1 MAKPSPSNE
10 SLYES
15 LVLAVATG
23 STIAAWCKRTGTG
36 RTTASGWQREP
47 KFAEDVAKIRKM
59 LLDEAVGK
67 FTKAVSDVADG
78 MIKLAGSATSEATKL
93 AAQKAVL
100 EHLIQLTEFAEL
112 KNRVEEI
119 ERRLQE
125 PQKGSKQWPS
135 HSAG

>member
-1 MAKPSPSNE
+1 MAKPHPSNE

-15 LVLAVATG
+15 LVIAVATG

-36 RTTASGWQREP
+36 RTTVSGWQREP
-47 KFAEDVAKIRKM
+47 RFAEDVARIRSE
-59 LLDEAVGK
+59 LLNEAVGK

-78 MIKLAGSATSEATKL
+78 MIKLARSATSEATRL

-100 EHLIQLTEFAEL
+100 ENLVQLTEFAEIKQRIEAIEQRL
-112 KNRVEEI
+112 K
-119 ERRLQE
+119 E
-125 PQKGSKQWPS
+125 PQKGSKWQS